1 MTEMTSYLGLKI
13 DYGQPVGEP
22 AYLDPGSVHWR
33 VYKNPIALAVGGVA
47 AVLLEFADPRI
58 RSGVW
63 DHSTFKTDPIGRSRR
78 TGVAAMV
85 GVYGPQSAARRVI
98 QGVTNMHGR
107 VAGNTPSGEAYKA
120 LDVELL
126 DWVSAT
132 AGYGFLNAYDRFVS
146 PLSEAEKTRFYEE
159 AGPIARLYGVQFSP
173 KSTADFL
180 GMMQTLASRFEPHP
194 IVTEF
199 LAIIQSGQA
208 APGTP
213 KFLHRAVGRASVS
226 LLPDMV
232 RQKLA
237 LGAEYDLTAT
247 DRIALKA
254 AGKLADRIPVP
265 GSAPCEASRRLG
277 LPANFLYLSRGT
289 QERLLAARAASPPVA
304 VPEAAS

>member
-1 MTEMTSYLGLKI
+1 MTEMTSYLGWKI

-33 VYKNPIALAVGGVA
+33 VYKNPIALAIGGVA
-47 AVLLEFADPRI
+47 AVLLEFADARI
-58 RSGVW
+58 RAGVW
-63 DHSTFKTDPIGRSRR
+63 DHSTFKVDPIGRSKR

-98 QGVTNMHGR
+98 QGVTNMHSR
-107 VAGNTPSGEAYKA
+107 VSGTTPSGEAYKA

-146 PLSEAEKTRFYEE
+146 PLSEAEKTQFYEE

-173 KSTADFL
+173 KSTADFMS
-180 GMMQTLASRFEPHP
+180 MMEALAPRFEPHP

-213 KFLHRAVGRASVS
+213 KVLHRALARASVS
-226 LLPDMV
+226 LLPSLV
-232 RQKLA
+232 REKLA
-237 LGAEYDLTAT
+237 LGPEYDLSAT
-247 DRIALKA
+247 DRLALKT
-254 AGKLADRIPVP
+254 AGKLADRIPIP
-265 GSAPCEASRRLG
+265 NSAPSEASKRLG

-289 QERLLAARAASPPVA
+289 QARLLSERAAREPAGVPDVA
-304 VPEAAS
+304 P